1 LFVKIDGGL
10 RCCAFGT
17 PGEKTTAT
25 KNSIDVGAETQIR
38 FLTLPCEY
46 ICVSGRA
53 VSFQIAILK
62 ILNAQ
67 PEGLASLADLKQY
80 LAILTTS
87 GSDWTARMKRLSA
100 CAPELDIFGSKF
112 VLRDGAGWQITDA
125 GRAFISMLEA
135 PDVTMAKDE
144 RSPEKPVGLLP
155 PPPAPPV
162 RLVGINVR
170 RVRKSHRGR
179 RVASPKL
186 RSA

>member
-1 LFVKIDGGL
+1 M
-10 RCCAFGT
+10 
-17 PGEKTTAT
+17 
-25 KNSIDVGAETQIR
+25 
-38 FLTLPCEY
+38 
-46 ICVSGRA
+46 
-53 VSFQIAILK
+53 SFQIAILK

-67 PEGLASLADLKQY
+67 PEGLASLADLKRY

-100 CAPELDIFGSKF
+100 RAPELDIFGSRF

-135 PDVTMAKDE
+135 PGATMAKDE
-144 RSPEKPVGLLP
+144 QSPEKPAGLSS
-155 PPPAPPV
+155 PPPAPP
-162 RLVGINVR
+162 LHLIGINVR